1 VVSKKYKSLSKK
13 QQDHIVLDLCYVGQ
27 WAVMLQKRGI
37 QLHEKRL

>member
-1 VVSKKYKSLSKK
+1 
-13 QQDHIVLDLCYVGQ
+13 VLDLCYVGQ